1 LLEYIFFSARVK
13 DLNERGKDT
22 PFLCFADPI
31 PNWLSIF
38 RMTLSVMNTWVSLF
52 SFGIFNKHI
61 TVLVTNVWRHSLCAY
76 ENNNQELWRPEQVLI
91 VDSSS
96 PPLNYDDG
104 QCAICLGRSGSSR
117 QEIRHSLWSRFL
129 FEMSHPVVPNKIGMS
144 DLHNYFIE
152 FYCIIVIIIENLI
165 LLLGK

>member
-1 LLEYIFFSARVK
+1 MMWRIFEVWIHRSTFHLELMCR
-13 DLNERGKDT
+13 
-22 PFLCFADPI
+22 
-31 PNWLSIF
+31 LSDVC
-38 RMTLSVMNTWVSLF
+38 RYLF
-52 SFGIFNKHI
+52 SP
-61 TVLVTNVWRHSLCAY
+61 

-91 VDSSS
+91 VDNDSSS

-129 FEMSHPVVPNKIGMS
+129 FEMSHPVVPNQIGMS

-152 FYCIIVIIIENLI
+152 FYCIIIIIENLI

>member
-1 LLEYIFFSARVK
+1 MSVNLYSPFSDAPLIIVK
-13 DLNERGKDT
+13 LSQKFNKAAEVLRSSGISLVDRRRMNSRKST
-22 PFLCFADPI
+22 LCTNSLQLVTSDVC
-31 PNWLSIF
+31 
-38 RMTLSVMNTWVSLF
+38 RYLF
-52 SFGIFNKHI
+52 SP
-61 TVLVTNVWRHSLCAY
+61 A

-91 VDSSS
+91 VDNDSSS

-117 QEIRHSLWSRFL
+117 QETRHSLWSRFL
-129 FEMSHPVVPNKIGMS
+129 FEMSHPVVPNQIGMS

-152 FYCIIVIIIENLI
+152 FYCIIIIIENLI